1 MKKGFTLIELLGVI
15 LILGIIATI
24 ITITI
29 DSSIKKSRLNSCLSQ
44 EKNIIEAAK
53 TYLYVNPNE
62 TPADGSY
69 KAITIANLTNK
80 YLDSNLKN
88 PINDESYTN
97 DKIIVISCNKKS
109 YKYKV
114 CYDNQSSS
122 CNDKE
127 EDTCTYV
134 TSNLTNVC
142 NE

>member
-15 LILGIIATI
+15 LILGVIATI

-29 DSSIKKSRLNSCLSQ
+29 DSSIKKSRLNSCISQ

-53 TYLYVNPNE
+53 TYLYVNPDE

-69 KAITIANLTNK
+69 KLIPIANLTNK

-88 PINDESYTN
+88 PINDEGYTN
-97 DKIIVISCNKKS
+97 DKVIIISCNKKS

-114 CYDNQSSS
+114 CYDSQSSS
-122 CNDKE
+122 CNDNI

-134 TSNLTNVC
+134 TGNLSTIC
-142 NE
+142 NG